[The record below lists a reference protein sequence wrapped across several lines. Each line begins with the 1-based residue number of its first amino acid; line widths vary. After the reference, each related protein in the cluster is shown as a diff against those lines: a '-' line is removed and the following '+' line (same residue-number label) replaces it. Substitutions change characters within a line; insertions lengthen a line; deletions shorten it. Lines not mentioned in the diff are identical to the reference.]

1 MVTLFLLRQKNGRS
15 ARTPFRP
22 QPHRSAKM
30 ARPVALR
37 DHTSKLRTKERKA
50 NMLTTETQ
58 HFARVLTDKLAELTN
73 QRQGR
78 DRIAVE
84 TSPDE
89 VEEGLLA
96 AERDIALMDLG
107 RMSSTCRQI
116 QAALKRVRDES
127 FGICTRCEREI
138 GQRRLQV
145 IPWAALC
152 IRCQE
157 ALEREDGTDG
167 DQFLP
172 LAA

>member
-1 MVTLFLLRQKNGRS
+1 MF
-15 ARTPFRP
+15 A
-22 QPHRSAKM
+22 
-30 ARPVALR
+30 
-37 DHTSKLRTKERKA
+37 
-50 NMLTTETQ
+50 TETQ
-58 HFARVLTDKLAELTN
+58 QFARVLTDKLAELSS

-78 DRIAVE
+78 DRIAIE
-84 TSPDE
+84 TSADE
-89 VEEGLLA
+89 VEERLLA

-116 QAALKRVRDES
+116 QAALRRVRDES

-152 IRCQE
+152 VRCQE
-157 ALEREDGTDG
+157 ALEREDGNDG
-167 DQFLP
+167 NQFLQ

>member
-1 MVTLFLLRQKNGRS
+1 MFLPTNWPS
-15 ARTPFRP
+15 SP
-22 QPHRSAKM
+22 
-30 ARPVALR
+30 
-37 DHTSKLRTKERKA
+37 TKGKA
-50 NMLTTETQ
+50 ETESPS
-58 HFARVLTDKLAELTN
+58 
-73 QRQGR
+73 
-78 DRIAVE
+78 E

-89 VEEGLLA
+89 VEECLLA
-96 AERDIALMDLG
+96 AERDIALMELG
-107 RMSSTCRQI
+107 RKASRCREI

-152 IRCQE
+152 VRCQE
-157 ALEREDGTDG
+157 ALEREDGNDG

>member
-1 MVTLFLLRQKNGRS
+1 MVTLFLSGRKMGDPHERPFGRS
-15 ARTPFRP
+15 LTGPRKWPGP
-22 QPHRSAKM
+22 LL
-30 ARPVALR
+30 LR
-37 DHTSKLRTKERKA
+37 DHASKLRTKERKA

-58 HFARVLTDKLAELTN
+58 QFARVLTDKLVEITN

-78 DRIAVE
+78 DRIAIE

-89 VEEGLLA
+89 VEECLLA

-107 RMSSTCRQI
+107 RMSSTRRQI

-152 IRCQE
+152 VRCQE
-157 ALEREDGTDG
+157 ALEREDGSDG

>member
-1 MVTLFLLRQKNGRS
+1 
-15 ARTPFRP
+15 
-22 QPHRSAKM
+22 
-30 ARPVALR
+30 
-37 DHTSKLRTKERKA
+37 
-50 NMLTTETQ
+50 MLITETEQ
-58 HFARVLTDKLAELTN
+58 IRRVLADKLAELTN

-78 DRIAVE
+78 DGITIE
-84 TSPDE
+84 TTADE
-89 VEEGLLA
+89 IEDCLLA
-96 AERDIALMDLG
+96 VERDIALMDLG

-138 GQRRLQV
+138 GQRRQV

-157 ALEREDGTDG
+157 ALEREDGNDG
-167 DQFLP
+167 DQFLT

>member
-1 MVTLFLLRQKNGRS
+1 MVTLILAGGNGISTRALS
-15 ARTPFRP
+15 GAK
-22 QPHRSAKM
+22 PHLFVKID
-30 ARPVALR
+30 RPVTLR
-37 DHTSKLRTKERKA
+37 DHASKIRTKERKA

-58 HFARVLTDKLAELTN
+58 QFARVLTDKLAELTN

-78 DRIAVE
+78 DRIAIE

-89 VEEGLLA
+89 VEECLLA
-96 AERDIALMDLG
+96 AERDIALIDLG
-107 RMSSTCRQI
+107 RMSSTCREI

-152 IRCQE
+152 VRCQE
-157 ALEREDGTDG
+157 ALEREDGSDG